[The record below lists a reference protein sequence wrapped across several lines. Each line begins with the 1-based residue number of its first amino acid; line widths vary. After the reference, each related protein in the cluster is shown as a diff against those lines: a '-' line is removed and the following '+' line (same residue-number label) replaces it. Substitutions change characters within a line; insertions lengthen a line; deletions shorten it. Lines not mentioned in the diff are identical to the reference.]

1 VDMLWPPGD
10 LAISI
15 SAHNSQTEPEAR
27 VFGGPELRKAA
38 SESIVSR
45 NRRGRKTEGVS
56 FGPAPGR
63 PALLCCLRSPLPL
76 CVTPIVLPQSAI
88 STAVQH
94 IGLFTNGKR
103 GAPAPHRARTPQFP
117 AACPFLERLGGRA
130 PRRSGS
136 PGKPSLWVTRQ
147 QAPRSTARHSMLPRD
162 TKQCGFPPHSPPGRS
177 ARGLQ
182 SC

>member
-1 VDMLWPPGD
+1 MDMLWPPGD
-10 LAISI
+10 LAILI
-15 SAHNSQTEPEAR
+15 SAHNSETEPEPR
-27 VFGGPELRKAA
+27 VLMGRS
-38 SESIVSR
+38 SE
-45 NRRGRKTEGVS
+45 K
-56 FGPAPGR
+56 R
-63 PALLCCLRSPLPL
+63 PASRSYQETVGDGKPRASRSGRHQAGRRSPIPL
-76 CVTPIVLPQSAI
+76 VLPQSAI

-94 IGLFTNGKR
+94 VGLFTNGKR
-103 GAPAPHRARTPQFP
+103 GAPAPHRARTQQFP

-147 QAPRSTARHSMLPRD
+147 QAPRSTAPRSTLPRD
-162 TKQCGFPPHSPPGRS
+162 TKQCGFPPHSPPDRS